1 MECVWRCQEFDQLLR
16 IEQKAIDYMLG
27 YRQTAH
33 RTTEAGGQ
41 LFGTVS
47 PDAVRVMAA
56 TGPYPQDE
64 RRRYQYRSDPAAAKS
79 AIDEQARAGRL
90 YLGEWHTHAEEDPQ
104 PSRADVEAMQT
115 LRMKS
120 QLNASSVLLVIVGFC
135 NRFDALSVCSFG
147 NGTQEDWLPDPEAQI
162 EIRRACRTGTRSSTA
177 IDKQTVRRH
186 EHQTCL
192 PHESGPNFRVKPT
205 D

>member
-16 IEQKAIDYMLG
+16 IEQKAIDYMLE

-64 RRRYQYRSDPAAAKS
+64 RRRYQYRSEPAAAKS

-104 PSRADVEAMQT
+104 PSRADVEAMRT

-120 QLNASSVLLVIVGFC
+120 QLNASSVLLVIVGLS
-135 NRFDALSVCSFG
+135 NRPDAMSVYSFG
-147 NGTQEDWLPDPEAQI
+147 KVT
-162 EIRRACRTGTRSSTA
+162 RTRWYFGA
-177 IDKQTVRRH
+177 
-186 EHQTCL
+186 L
-192 PHESGPNFRVKPT
+192 APA
-205 D
+205 